1 MESNV
6 KYSLSYLG
14 LFLCHFMS
22 LTWADPCVPE
32 LLRQGR
38 GFLVSVPNQQAVMMA
53 LAAEGASDAA
63 GSTSPLPLLANLT
76 LDEFLEGGQLI
87 AQPEGP
93 QGLSSFWESLK
104 FILFLSS
111 LTTSPSLEFIFFLGN
126 LKLIWGKPITYGPVW
141 SVGKSSARGQGIKLL
156 GRTGPLAHW
165 VVLGKSPP
173 LYGP

>member
-1 MESNV
+1 MCNKQLGKQCKIFSQLPWFV
-6 KYSLSYLG
+6 SLSFYVLD
-14 LFLCHFMS
+14 LSWSLCSWVAEKDCPH
-22 LTWADPCVPE
+22 V
-32 LLRQGR
+32 R
-38 GFLVSVPNQQAVMMA
+38 GFLVSVPNQQAVMTA

-76 LDEFLEGGQLI
+76 LDEFLEGRASGSQQFLRI
-87 AQPEGP
+87 PFV
-93 QGLSSFWESLK
+93 SSFP
-104 FILFLSS
+104 
-111 LTTSPSLEFIFFLGN
+111 TTSPSLELIFFLGN
-126 LKLIWGKPITYGPVW
+126 LKLIWGKPITYGPAW